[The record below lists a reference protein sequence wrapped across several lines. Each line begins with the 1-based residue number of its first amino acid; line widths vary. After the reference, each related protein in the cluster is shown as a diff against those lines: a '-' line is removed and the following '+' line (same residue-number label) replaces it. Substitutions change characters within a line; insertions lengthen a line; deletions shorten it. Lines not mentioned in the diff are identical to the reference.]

1 MTRKFLLKDT
11 SDHLGLPL
19 FSLVLK
25 WFKKKKEKKRIEKT
39 KCLSLLYHLLNDKS
53 TSRYGVIKL
62 LFCRLVII
70 YFHGFFTRWTSWF
83 QCKFLWILFCI
94 VLPGELFVC
103 VVVVVFFFKT
113 KFKPIISI
121 LVGWVMQCLAAI
133 SNKLSYIQLPPIQAS
148 QFYPNEIKLKAR
160 IFHFAMLKL
169 TQKPPLTYGM
179 VQWLVVLG
187 TTKRQQQER
196 QKQTSN
202 RFNHMCKTR
211 LNATQQKTT
220 ISSFFFKT

>member
-1 MTRKFLLKDT
+1 
-11 SDHLGLPL
+11 
-19 FSLVLK
+19 
-25 WFKKKKEKKRIEKT
+25 
-39 KCLSLLYHLLNDKS
+39 
-53 TSRYGVIKL
+53 
-62 LFCRLVII
+62 
-70 YFHGFFTRWTSWF
+70 
-83 QCKFLWILFCI
+83 
-94 VLPGELFVC
+94 
-103 VVVVVFFFKT
+103 
-113 KFKPIISI
+113 
-121 LVGWVMQCLAAI
+121 MQCLAAI

-211 LNATQQKTT
+211 LKLTRRNKRRRFHLSISKLRCCSQEYKSRKIHRHLVKRDRLIARKIGKTPIFFLKNSTCCRVVAYVALQPT
-220 ISSFFFKT
+220 ITA

>member
-1 MTRKFLLKDT
+1 
-11 SDHLGLPL
+11 
-19 FSLVLK
+19 
-25 WFKKKKEKKRIEKT
+25 
-39 KCLSLLYHLLNDKS
+39 
-53 TSRYGVIKL
+53 
-62 LFCRLVII
+62 
-70 YFHGFFTRWTSWF
+70 
-83 QCKFLWILFCI
+83 
-94 VLPGELFVC
+94 
-103 VVVVVFFFKT
+103 
-113 KFKPIISI
+113 
-121 LVGWVMQCLAAI
+121 MQCLAAI

-202 RFNHMCKTR
+202 RFNPGLIICAKQDSTRRNKRRRFHLSFSKLRCCSQEYKSRKIHRHLVKRDRIIAMKIGKTPIFFLKKFHLLPGRSVRRVAADDYSLIWPLFQVGNFLVNCSKLYQNVYIYIYIYIYR
-211 LNATQQKTT
+211 LYKCQ
-220 ISSFFFKT
+220 SHFFKYVFSLLV

>member
-1 MTRKFLLKDT
+1 
-11 SDHLGLPL
+11 
-19 FSLVLK
+19 
-25 WFKKKKEKKRIEKT
+25 
-39 KCLSLLYHLLNDKS
+39 
-53 TSRYGVIKL
+53 
-62 LFCRLVII
+62 
-70 YFHGFFTRWTSWF
+70 
-83 QCKFLWILFCI
+83 
-94 VLPGELFVC
+94 
-103 VVVVVFFFKT
+103 
-113 KFKPIISI
+113 
-121 LVGWVMQCLAAI
+121 MQCLAAI

-179 VQWLVVLG
+179 VKWLVVLG

-220 ISSFFFKT
+220 ISSFFLKTQMLFLRIQIQENTPSSSKARQNNRDENWKDTNILFKKIPPAAGSQRTPRCSRRLQLNMTAISGWQFSGKLLKTLPKRLYIYIYIQAVQVPITLF

>member
-1 MTRKFLLKDT
+1 MAFLHAERADSNVNFYGSSFVSYCPVSCLC
-11 SDHLGLPL
+11 
-19 FSLVLK
+19 VL
-25 WFKKKKEKKRIEKT
+25 
-39 KCLSLLYHLLNDKS
+39 
-53 TSRYGVIKL
+53 L
-62 LFCRLVII
+62 LF
-70 YFHGFFTRWTSWF
+70 FF
-83 QCKFLWILFCI
+83 L
-94 VLPGELFVC
+94 
-103 VVVVVFFFKT
+103 KT

-202 RFNHMCKTR
+202 RFNHMCTTR